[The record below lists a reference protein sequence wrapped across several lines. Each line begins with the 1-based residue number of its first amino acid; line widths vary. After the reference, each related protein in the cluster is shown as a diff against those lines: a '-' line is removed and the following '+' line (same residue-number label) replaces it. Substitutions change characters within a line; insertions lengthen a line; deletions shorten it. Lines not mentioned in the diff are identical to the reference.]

1 MLSLPSKLLLALA
14 GVATA
19 AALGY
24 GVAVGER
31 GGLLLLAGVAV
42 TATVLGLAFLVV
54 PDTAPFVA
62 ADAPPPDRR
71 AATPGTPARGSGW
84 PLFAA
89 LALGTVAVGA
99 AVDAAVVYVG
109 VGLGIVA
116 ALGWFGRAW
125 SEHASWTP
133 RVRARVD
140 DRFLVP
146 LGLPLGMIV
155 LTAVIA
161 VSLSRVLLAVNKDA
175 SVVIGIVVASGILA
189 AFAVISTRP
198 HVGSSA
204 LVVLAALAGVSL
216 VGAGIAGAAQGER
229 EFEHHGHEV
238 PEVEV
243 EAHEVAFET
252 NEIVVPADEEKVKLV
267 FHNRDEDIFH
277 NVAIYEGE
285 GLEAEPLF
293 NGDGFAGDE
302 TRTYVLEPPEAGI
315 YTFVCDFHPNMKGQF
330 VVE

>member
-1 MLSLPSKLLLALA
+1 MLSLPSKLLFALA
-14 GVATA
+14 GVASA
-19 AALGY
+19 ATLGY

-31 GGLLLLAGVAV
+31 GGLVLLTGVAV
-42 TATVLGLAFLVV
+42 AAVVLGLAFLVV
-54 PDTAPFVA
+54 PDRAPFVA
-62 ADAPPPDRR
+62 ADAPAPDPR
-71 AATPGTPARGSGW
+71 ATTPGPPARGSGW

-99 AVDAAVVYVG
+99 AVDAAYVYVG
-109 VGLGIVA
+109 VGLALVA

-146 LGLPLGMIV
+146 LGLPLSMVV

-189 AFAVISTRP
+189 AFAVISTKP
-198 HVGSSA
+198 NLGSSA

-229 EFEHHGHEV
+229 KFEHHGHEI
-238 PEVEV
+238 PEFEV
-243 EAHEVAFET
+243 EAHETAFET
-252 NEIVVPADEEKVKLV
+252 DELVVPADEERIKLV
-267 FHNRDEDIFH
+267 FHNRDVDLYH
-277 NVAIYEGE
+277 NVAVYEGE
-285 GLEAEPLF
+285 GLEAEPVF
-293 NGDGFAGDE
+293 NGDGFPGDG
-302 TRTYVLEPPEAGI
+302 TRTYELEPPEPGI